1 MGSTSPPPPPAAATG
16 PATFPFHFDPPAHD
30 NVELNVE
37 TEVEMRG
44 QPQDRRVTIPNVRGQ
59 IPSLQ
64 ASKVRTMLYEAQ
76 KDPSKIVVTCC
87 SYDGLT
93 SRLCE
98 EAGFPLVFLS
108 GYTVASSQG
117 LPDSGYIAM
126 EDMCH
131 KIQEAARQVSV
142 PIFADGDTGYGSP
155 MNVKRT
161 VEWYVRM
168 LLETPAASDNKT
180 WAALR
185 RLVLLES

>member
-1 MGSTSPPPPPAAATG
+1 MTRLRRKLPFAASHSHPNATMAFVSPSPS
-16 PATFPFHFDPPAHD
+16 FPFPFETPL
-30 NVELNVE
+30 VENPDHESASKDLS
-37 TEVEMRG
+37 
-44 QPQDRRVTIPNVRGQ
+44 VTIQNVRGR

-64 ASKVRTMLYEAQ
+64 ASKLRTMLKESHH
-76 KDPSKIVVTCC
+76 DPSKIIATCC

-108 GYTVASSQG
+108 GYNVASSQG

-126 EDMCH
+126 EDMCR

-161 VEWYVRM
+161 VEWYVFEPQDT
-168 LLETPAASDNKT
+168 LYVSDHNI
-180 WAALR
+180 
-185 RLVLLES
+185 

>member
-1 MGSTSPPPPPAAATG
+1 MGSNPPSAS
-16 PATFPFHFDPPAHD
+16 FPFAFDIPSYE
-30 NVELNVE
+30 NVEHKGSSE
-37 TEVEMRG
+37 
-44 QPQDRRVTIPNVRGQ
+44 DRSSTLRNVRGR

-64 ASKVRTMLYEAQ
+64 ASKLRTMLKEAQ
-76 KDPSKIVVTCC
+76 QDASKIVATCC
-87 SYDGLT
+87 SYDALT

-108 GYTVASSQG
+108 GYNVASSQG

-131 KIQEAARQVSV
+131 KIQESVRQVTV

-161 VEWYVRM
+161 VEW
-168 LLETPAASDNKT
+168 
-180 WAALR
+180 
-185 RLVLLES
+185 